1 MHVYMYVSLRES
13 DVLRWD
19 KPQPNTFQYQEN
31 DMFLYQD
38 IDYYHW
44 YILYYWQTK
53 KNITATLISL
63 MKKKLRLE
71 WNKEQSTQQRILQ
84 VISLLL

>member
-19 KPQPNTFQYQEN
+19 QSQPNMFQYQEN

-38 IDYYHW
+38 IDYYH
-44 YILYYWQTK
+44 
-53 KNITATLISL
+53 
-63 MKKKLRLE
+63 
-71 WNKEQSTQQRILQ
+71 
-84 VISLLL
+84 

>member
-1 MHVYMYVSLRES
+1 MHMYMYVSLRES

-38 IDYYHW
+38 IDYYH
-44 YILYYWQTK
+44 
-53 KNITATLISL
+53 
-63 MKKKLRLE
+63 
-71 WNKEQSTQQRILQ
+71 
-84 VISLLL
+84 